1 MIDPYAALRQALT
14 DVAEELRET
23 VERIEA
29 GPYLTKGHYGE
40 YMALLSAI
48 DDPDD
53 QTKRK
58 MIACALMMAG
68 ADRDGVASALRLT
81 SGDQS

>member
-1 MIDPYAALRQALT
+1 MTDPYTALRQALT

-29 GPYLTKGHYGE
+29 SPYLTKGHYGE
-40 YMALLSAI
+40 YMALLSAV

-53 QTKRK
+53 PMKRK
-58 MIACALMMAG
+58 MTACALMMAG
-68 ADRDGVASALRLT
+68 ANRDGVATALRLT
-81 SGDQS
+81 AGG